1 MSGEKNLTK
10 LLASLTAKL
19 DPDTYVFA
27 TTTSEVPAGLKPRM
41 IFEEAEGTTLITTLE
56 QARAHNLAY
65 EYESRM
71 ITLDIHSSLEA
82 VGFMAVI
89 ATRLAAR
96 GLSVNPVSAFYH
108 DHIFVP
114 ADRAD
119 DAMSE
124 LAAIASEAQNA

>member
-19 DPDTYVFA
+19 DPDTYVSA
-27 TTTSEVPAGLKPRM
+27 TTTSEVPPGLKLRM